1 MAKTRRVRIT
11 VREDV
16 VDRAELA
23 AEVLGVPSP
32 TTLLGVA
39 AGVGLRFLE
48 MAVVRPVAASDDV
61 REAVARVGTAAVFEE
76 VGDA

>member
-1 MAKTRRVRIT
+1 MAKTRRLRIT

-16 VDRAELA
+16 ADRAELA

-32 TTLLGVA
+32 TTLLGLA
-39 AGVGLRFLE
+39 AGIGLRFLE

-61 REAVARVGTAAVFEE
+61 REAVTRVGAAAVFEE
-76 VGDA
+76 VEGA